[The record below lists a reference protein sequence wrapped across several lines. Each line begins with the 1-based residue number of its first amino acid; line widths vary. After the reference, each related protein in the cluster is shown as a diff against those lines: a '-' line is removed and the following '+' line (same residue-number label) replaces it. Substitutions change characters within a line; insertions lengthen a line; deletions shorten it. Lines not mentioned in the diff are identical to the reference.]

1 MEKSEQEASG
11 NHAPNRCGSGS
22 PQRGGAL
29 RSLASSGKAC
39 GWSYEAEGSVN
50 FFRDS
55 SVRVDD
61 ARGRLAPRVSQIQ
74 LLTGRMTMW
83 RTVARAYYDPR
94 PLFDREAGNI
104 DLALAKYRSDHW
116 DIPAYVRPSK
126 RRRLPPVL
134 NGMIHLIVGRRQLR
148 LPFTAEPKESSARQC
163 QDSHEL
169 EFEDLIAV
177 AVRRFTKTSLWNDV
191 RRFVSDTGA
200 RLAGRKAVRV
210 FSFCIGRF

>member
-1 MEKSEQEASG
+1 VSKKQAAITHRIDAVLVRHSAAE
-11 NHAPNRCGSGS
+11 RCG
-22 PQRGGAL
+22 RL
-29 RSLASSGKAC
+29 RHQGKLAVGVTRPRDRSI
-39 GWSYEAEGSVN
+39 

-134 NGMIHLIVGRRQLR
+134 NGKIHPIVERRQLR
-148 LPFTAEPKESSARQC
+148 LPFTSEPKESSARQC
-163 QDSHEL
+163 QDSREL